1 MAAASKTDS
10 RWARLPNSWIYDDK
24 LTAFSAAPSRRG
36 AAGAALKLLIAIVVR
51 AVNKTAADAGPD
63 QGSALL
69 SYDQLMEL
77 TDLSRGMV
85 AKGVA
90 LLKASGIVTVEA
102 APGVTSRYRLSG
114 YAVGDTFGRMPKALL
129 YRGPS
134 VVQLKTLYELSLR
147 NEADVNAMKLYLL
160 ICGTQ
165 DRNTRIALINHHTI
179 WLKTG
184 IPEKKIRRALS
195 VLYEHG
201 LVSHVV
207 VDQAEAGKPPAAGYR
222 VLGLQ

>member
-1 MAAASKTDS
+1 MATARSDS
-10 RWARLPNSWIYDDK
+10 RWARLPNSWVYDGR
-24 LTAFSAAPSRRG
+24 LTAFSAAPTRRG
-36 AAGAALKLLIAIVVR
+36 AAGAALKLLIAIVMR
-51 AVNKTAADAGPD
+51 AVNRRAAEAGPD

-90 LLKASGIVTVEA
+90 LLRESGIVTVEA
-102 APGVTSRYRLSG
+102 APGVTSRYRLAG
-114 YAVGDTFGRMPKALL
+114 YGAGDKYGRVPKALL

-134 VVQLKTLYELSLR
+134 MHALKTLYELSLR

-160 ICGTQ
+160 LCGTQ
-165 DRNTRIALINHHTI
+165 DNETRIAIANHQTI
-179 WLKTG
+179 WEKTN
-184 IPEKKIRRALS
+184 IPKAKIRRALS

-201 LVSHVV
+201 LVSHVLV
-207 VDQAEAGKPPAAGYR
+207 ERNQGPPSTGYK
-222 VLGLQ
+222 VLGL

>member
-1 MAAASKTDS
+1 MAGSRTDS
-10 RWARLPNSWIYDDK
+10 RWARLPNSWIYDGK
-24 LTAFSAAPSRRG
+24 LSAFSAAPARRG

-51 AVNKTAADAGPD
+51 AVNKRAVDAGPD

-90 LLKASGIVTVEA
+90 LLKTSGIVAVEA
-102 APGVTSRYRLSG
+102 APGVTSRYRLAG
-114 YAVGDTFGRMPKALL
+114 YGPGDTYGRVPKSVL

-134 VVQLKTLYELSLR
+134 VLALKTLYELSLR

-165 DRNTRIALINHHTI
+165 DKDTRVALINHHSI

-201 LVSHVV
+201 LVSHVL
-207 VDQAEAGKPPAAGYR
+207 VDQADVGKSPATGYR

>member
-1 MAAASKTDS
+1 MAASRTDS
-10 RWARLPNSWIYDDK
+10 RWARLPNSWIYDGK
-24 LTAFSAAPSRRG
+24 LSAFSAAPSRRG

-51 AVNKTAADAGPD
+51 AMNKRAVEAGSD

-85 AKGVA
+85 AKVVA
-90 LLKASGIVTVEA
+90 LLKTSGIVSVET
-102 APGVTSRYRLSG
+102 APGVTSRYRLAG
-114 YAVGDTFGRMPKALL
+114 YGPKDTYGRMPKALL

-134 VVQLKTLYELSLR
+134 VLALKTLYELSLR

-160 ICGTQ
+160 ICGMQ
-165 DRNTRIALINHHTI
+165 DKDTRIAVINHHTI
-179 WLKTG
+179 GQKTG

-201 LVSHVV
+201 LVSHVL
-207 VDQAEAGKPPAAGYR
+207 VDQAEVGKPPATGYR

>member
-1 MAAASKTDS
+1 VALSRTES
-10 RWARLPNSWIYDDK
+10 RWARLPNSWIYDDR
-24 LTAFSAAPSRRG
+24 LTAFSAAPTRRG
-36 AAGAALKLLIAIVVR
+36 AAGAALKLLIAIIVR
-51 AVNKTAADAGPD
+51 AVNKRAADAGAD

-69 SYDQLMEL
+69 SYDQFMEL

-102 APGVTSRYRLSG
+102 APGATSRYRLAG
-114 YAVGDTFGRMPKALL
+114 YGAKDTYGRMPKALL

-134 VVQLKTLYELSLR
+134 VQALKTLYELSLR

-165 DRNTRIALINHHTI
+165 DKDTRVSLINHHTI
-179 WLKTG
+179 WLRTG

-201 LVSHVV
+201 LVSHVLI
-207 VDQAEAGKPPAAGYR
+207 DRSDEGKPPSVGYR
-222 VLGLQ
+222 VVGLQ